1 MFEFV
6 FIKWLTSTLFTL
18 SSKELSKKSGIYKL
32 SCGGQL
38 YIGSS
43 KSLYSRLIEQIY

>member
-1 MFEFV
+1 M
-6 FIKWLTSTLFTL
+6 KTLFTL

-32 SCGGQL
+32 SCGGHL